1 MFDIAET
8 MMLQLVDFIVPVFGI
23 YILFDL
29 IGSLL
34 FGKR

>member
-1 MFDIAET
+1 MFECAEQ
-8 MMLQLVDFIVPVFGI
+8 LLVQLVNLMPAILGI

-29 IGSLL
+29 IGGLL

>member
-1 MFDIAET
+1 MFECAEI
-8 MMLQLVDFIVPVFGI
+8 MLTQLVQLMPAILGI

-29 IGSLL
+29 IGGLI

>member
-1 MFDIAET
+1 MFEIANQF
-8 MMLQLVDFIVPVFGI
+8 MVQLIDLMPAVFGI
-23 YILFDL
+23 YVLFDL

>member
-1 MFDIAET
+1 MFECAET
-8 MMLQLVDFIVPVFGI
+8 MLTQLVELIPAILGI

-29 IGSLL
+29 IGGLL

>member
-1 MFDIAET
+1 MFEISET

-29 IGSLL
+29 IGGLL

>member
-1 MFDIAET
+1 MFECAEQ
-8 MMLQLVDFIVPVFGI
+8 MLVQLVQLMPAILGI

-29 IGSLL
+29 VGSLL